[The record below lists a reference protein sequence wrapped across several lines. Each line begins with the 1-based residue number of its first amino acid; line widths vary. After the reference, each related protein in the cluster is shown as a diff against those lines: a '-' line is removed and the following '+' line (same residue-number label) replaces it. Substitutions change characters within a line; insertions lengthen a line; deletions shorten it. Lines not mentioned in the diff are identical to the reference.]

1 MLPGTSKY
9 AGDYPIVA
17 KSLKNFCLFL
27 AAAALF
33 FWASFSCGA
42 DFNVGPGQTYSAVG
56 DVPWESLDPGDSVY
70 IHWRSEP
77 YREKWVIGRSG
88 SEGAPIVVSGV
99 TGPNGELPI
108 ISGENATTRTALNYT
123 NEVRGLVKIGSSN
136 IPADTMPA
144 YIVIENLHL
153 RSARPPFSFTN
164 DHGQQESYSNNAAAV
179 YVEKAQHLTI
189 RNCIIADSG
198 NGIFIGAFDGQ
209 TRDILIEKNSI
220 FGNGIENS
228 YYQHNTYTAAINIT
242 YQYNSMGAL
251 RTNAGGNNLKD
262 RSAGL
267 VVRYNW
273 IENGNRQLD
282 LVDAEDSGG
291 LVNHP
296 DYRKTYVYG
305 NILLEDEGEG
315 NSQMVHYGGDSG
327 DESIYRKGTLY
338 FYNNTLVSTRLGN
351 TTMLRLSS
359 NDEFADVYNNI
370 VYVSA
375 PGSRLALVG
384 GSGALKIR
392 NNWLKAGYTLSHDV
406 FTGVL
411 IDDNSSIVED
421 DPAFEDI
428 SGENFH
434 LREISGAKD
443 SGVELDPDLM
453 LQYPLI
459 NQYVSHTAG
468 ESRPDDGTLDIGAFE
483 YFYMLPGDVDGSGH
497 IGLADVILSL
507 QVTAGLFPG
516 RVESSADISGDQ
528 KIGLEEALYGLAEV
542 DDSSAN

>member
-1 MLPGTSKY
+1 MLPGASKY

-17 KSLKNFCLFL
+17 TSLKNLCPFF
-27 AAAALF
+27 ATAALF
-33 FWASFSCGA
+33 FWASFSSGA
-42 DFNVGPGQTYSAVG
+42 DFNIGPGQTYSAIG
-56 DVPWESLDPGDSVY
+56 DVPWELLDPGDSVY

-77 YREKWVIGRSG
+77 YQEKWVIGRSG

-99 TGPNGELPI
+99 KGPDGELPI
-108 ISGENATTRTALNYT
+108 ISGENATTRTALDYT
-123 NEVRGLVKIGSSN
+123 NEVRGLIKVGSSN
-136 IPADTMPA
+136 IPVDTMPA

-164 DHGQQESYSNNAAAV
+164 DHGQQETYSNNAAAV

-189 RNCIIADSG
+189 RNCIIQDSG
-198 NGIFIGAFDGQ
+198 NGIFIGAFNGQ

-242 YQYNSMGAL
+242 YQYNYMGAL

-282 LVDAEDSGG
+282 LVDAEDSDV
-291 LVNHP
+291 LVDHP
-296 DYRKTYVYG
+296 DYRKTHVYG
-305 NILLEDEGEG
+305 NILLEDEAEG

-327 DESIYRKGTLY
+327 DESMYRKGTLY

-370 VYVSA
+370 VHVLA
-375 PGSRLALVG
+375 PGSQLALVA
-384 GSGALKIR
+384 GSGQLKIR
-392 NNWLKAGYTLSHDV
+392 HNWLKTGYRLSHDV

-411 IDDNSSIVED
+411 MDDNSSIVED
-421 DPAFEDI
+421 DPSFEDI
-428 SGENFH
+428 SGGNYH
-434 LREISGAKD
+434 LRENSGARD
-443 SGVELDPDLM
+443 SGTAVDPDVM

-459 NQYVSHTAG
+459 SQYVSHTSG
-468 ESRPDDGTLDIGAFE
+468 ESRVDDGFLDIGAFE
-483 YFYMLPGDVDGSGH
+483 YFHMLPGDVDGSGH
-497 IGLADVILSL
+497 IDLADAILSL
-507 QVTAGLFPG
+507 QVAAGLSPEQ
-516 RVESSADISGDQ
+516 VENSADIDGDQ
-528 KIGLEEALYGLAEV
+528 KIGMAEALHGLVGAGG
-542 DDSSAN
+542 DAP